1 MPLIQ
6 LVTDLKSLKYG
17 KDTPGGGYSG
27 QPYIQ
32 AKIPDGLEPKSAD
45 FILRGGYLTV
55 GDSLTDIKRLTKM
68 FFDLKSPNG
77 LFFIAK
83 QNVLSNS
90 AVRTQTSGVL
100 NEGIYTP
107 LSTLAEAGVIAF
119 GGHLN
124 KQGINPFRA
133 SGAYADNEYLYYN
146 KISQYNSDWLNSGG
160 ATALDNRLFALY
172 ESRILNNSIG
182 GYDKPNN
189 INVDLK
195 NTLLTY
201 RGGPG
206 SILGVGQT
214 DIRFEDNGN
223 KRTGV
228 NNVQLINS
236 GFFGSRKALPIPG
249 SPFSINVI
257 ETPKNPA
264 AGNFSVFKRP
274 NSRTTSLFIA
284 PYGVSDAYEAATNQ
298 LLPQGPNGSGSISLN
313 GGYTFDPSFYY
324 NVYKS
329 GSLTPYD
336 PVINSQKILQS
347 IDINNKQVGGLQIE
361 PFRPWTWGGPTI
373 YTPNGSIDFK
383 NFLPRFDLNKP
394 QSGSLDPKLLAT
406 FTSESKVRKSVDS
419 SNGVQA
425 AGQAVKVLKPWTK
438 QNVYNTPSG
447 EIVSLFLPD
456 TNVNTPQSSSSAISK
471 TGIIEDQNVYVY
483 SGALTKTERVN
494 PSSGNHLSP
503 KIQDFRKVLRDRLGE
518 TSEQGKK
525 ATALGATPIAP
536 NYQTENIE
544 TRVHLGNP
552 GKRADKNYSDYT
564 TGIAYQGAVKA
575 LDQINAL
582 PIYRSDS
589 VQKDSE
595 AYPVNDLVKFRIAAI
610 DGTAP
615 NFQTFIHFRAFID
628 SFSDSYT
635 AEWTGNKYMGRGED
649 FYTYNGFGRTI
660 SLSFTVAA
668 QSKQELI
675 PMYQKLNYLASN
687 LAPDYSPSG
696 YMRGPL
702 VQLTMGGYLYEQVG
716 FITALTYDVPNDTTW
731 EIGIN
736 TEGGSD
742 SDVKELP
749 HRINVSSFNFT
760 PIHNF
765 VPQKQGLTFTG
776 GKGKV
781 TGFGRQR
788 YIALSNGSNT
798 NWSPQN
804 PTF

>member
-1 MPLIQ
+1 MPLVQ

-32 AKIPDGLEPKSAD
+32 AKIPNGLEPKATD
-45 FILRGGYLTV
+45 FILRGGYLTPL
-55 GDSLTDIKRLTKM
+55 DSLTDIKRLTKM

-90 AVRTQTSGVL
+90 AVRTQTSGVI

-107 LSTLAEAGVIAF
+107 LNTLAEAGVIAF

-124 KQGINPFRA
+124 KQGINPFKQT
-133 SGAYADNEYLYYN
+133 GAYAVGDGL
-146 KISQYNSDWLNSGG
+146 YNSVVKSSQPLEE
-160 ATALDNRLFALY
+160 NRLFNIYTAVSGSTVKELSGFKFN
-172 ESRILNNSIG
+172 EG
-182 GYDKPNN
+182 GV
-189 INVDLK
+189 NVLSYK
-195 NTLLTY
+195 
-201 RGGPG
+201 GGPG
-206 SILGVGQT
+206 APLGVGNT
-214 DIRFEDNGN
+214 NIRFTNV
-223 KRTGV
+223 RTGEASG
-228 NNVQLINS
+228 IN
-236 GFFGSRKALPIPG
+236 
-249 SPFSINVI
+249 
-257 ETPKNPA
+257 
-264 AGNFSVFKRP
+264 
-274 NSRTTSLFIA
+274 
-284 PYGVSDAYEAATNQ
+284 
-298 LLPQGPNGSGSISLN
+298 
-313 GGYTFDPSFYY
+313 FDNY
-324 NVYKS
+324 
-329 GSLTPYD
+329 
-336 PVINSQKILQS
+336 QKIQKTVNINGQQIGALQ
-347 IDINNKQVGGLQIE
+347 VE
-361 PFRPWTWGGPTI
+361 PFKPWTWGGPTI
-373 YTPNGSIDFK
+373 YTPNGSFDFK
-383 NFLPRFDLNKP
+383 NFLPSFDLNKP
-394 QSGSLDPKLLAT
+394 QSGSLSKIPDGPLTWTPKQNNPDSLKYLKTVDSPDNTGVSGKYIRLTGDRLVNNYNPDGKPVDDYFHNVYEPAIEGNTWPKNTPLIYANNT
-406 FTSESKVRKSVDS
+406 FTYNQSDLIEQPNTVGKLTSSPSV
-419 SNGVQA
+419 
-425 AGQAVKVLKPWTK
+425 
-438 QNVYNTPSG
+438 
-447 EIVSLFLPD
+447 
-456 TNVNTPQSSSSAISK
+456 
-471 TGIIEDQNVYVY
+471 
-483 SGALTKTERVN
+483 
-494 PSSGNHLSP
+494 
-503 KIQDFRKVLRDRLGE
+503 QDFRKILREKLGGFKNVNGK
-518 TSEQGKK
+518 TSSEV
-525 ATALGATPIAP
+525 GATPLSP
-536 NYQTENIE
+536 DYQTENIE
-544 TRVHLGNP
+544 KRVHLGNP

-582 PIYRSDS
+582 PIYRSDK
-589 VQKDSE
+589 VATDSE
-595 AYPVNDLVKFRIAAI
+595 EYPVNDLVKFRIAAI

-635 AEWTGNKYMGRGED
+635 ADWTANKYMGRGED

-736 TEGGSD
+736 TSGS
-742 SDVKELP
+742 SDKNVKELP

-765 VPQKQGLTFTG
+765 VPQKQGLTFTNG
-776 GKGKV
+776 GGKV
-781 TGFGRQR
+781 TRFGDQR

-798 NWSPQN
+798 NWFP
-804 PTF
+804 PRT

>member
-1 MPLIQ
+1 MPLVN

-32 AKIPDGLEPKSAD
+32 AKIPDGLEPKSPD

-90 AVRTQTSGVL
+90 AARTQTSGVM

-107 LSTLAEAGVIAF
+107 LNTLAEAGVIAF

-124 KQGINPFRA
+124 KQGINPFA
-133 SGAYADNEYLYYN
+133 ETGAYAQGEYLYFN
-146 KISQYNSDWLNSGG
+146 KVKPNPNDPSGS
-160 ATALDNRLFALY
+160 LESNRLVQIYRGINENRVTQLDGFKFN
-172 ESRILNNSIG
+172 EG
-182 GYDKPNN
+182 GV
-189 INVDLK
+189 NVLSYK
-195 NTLLTY
+195 
-201 RGGPG
+201 GGPG
-206 SILGVGQT
+206 APLGIGNT
-214 DIRFEDNGN
+214 NIRFADQITGEASGINFENFQKTLKSINGN
-223 KRTGV
+223 
-228 NNVQLINS
+228 
-236 GFFGSRKALPIPG
+236 
-249 SPFSINVI
+249 
-257 ETPKNPA
+257 E
-264 AGNFSVFKRP
+264 
-274 NSRTTSLFIA
+274 
-284 PYGVSDAYEAATNQ
+284 E
-298 LLPQGPNGSGSISLN
+298 
-313 GGYTFDPSFYY
+313 
-324 NVYKS
+324 
-329 GSLTPYD
+329 
-336 PVINSQKILQS
+336 
-347 IDINNKQVGGLQIE
+347 QVGGLKVSAVNK
-361 PFRPWTWGGPTI
+361 PWIKGDQYDLPLNGTSINLNPSASLLNIPSGPLTW
-373 YTPNGSIDFK
+373 TPNVIDINYTSDGRDFLRYLPTLASPSINNNGVSGKYLRLTGISGEEFK
-383 NFLPRFDLNKP
+383 DVYNSEGTPLKYFNVYDPTVEGNTWPKNTDLIYANN
-394 QSGSLDPKLLAT
+394 T
-406 FTSESKVRKSVDS
+406 FTYNQIDLINQPETEGKLTS
-419 SNGVQA
+419 S
-425 AGQAVKVLKPWTK
+425 P
-438 QNVYNTPSG
+438 
-447 EIVSLFLPD
+447 
-456 TNVNTPQSSSSAISK
+456 
-471 TGIIEDQNVYVY
+471 
-483 SGALTKTERVN
+483 RV
-494 PSSGNHLSP
+494 
-503 KIQDFRKVLRDRLGE
+503 QDFRRVLRRKLGGFKNQNGK
-518 TSEQGKK
+518 TSSEV
-525 ATALGATPIAP
+525 GATPLSP
-536 NYQTENIE
+536 NYLTRKIE
-544 TRVHLGNP
+544 TRVNLGDP
-552 GKRADKNYSDYT
+552 GQRATKDYSDYT
-564 TGIAYQGAVKA
+564 AGIAYQGAVKA
-575 LDQINAL
+575 LDKITAL
-582 PIYRSDS
+582 PIYRSDF
-589 VQKDSE
+589 VAENSE

-635 AEWTGNKYMGRGED
+635 ADWTANKYMGRGED

-687 LAPDYSPSG
+687 LTPDYSPSG

-742 SDVKELP
+742 DNVKELP

-765 VPQKQGLTFTG
+765 VPQKQGLTFVNG
-776 GKGKV
+776 RGKV
-781 TGFGRQR
+781 TGFGQQR

-798 NWSPQN
+798 NWFPQN